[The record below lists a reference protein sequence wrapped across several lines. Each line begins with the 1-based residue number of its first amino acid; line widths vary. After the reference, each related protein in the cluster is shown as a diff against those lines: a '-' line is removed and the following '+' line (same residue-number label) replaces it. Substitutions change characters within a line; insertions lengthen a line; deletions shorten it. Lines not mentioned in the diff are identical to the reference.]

1 MTHEFLL
8 LSVLFLL
15 PGMAIW
21 VARPDLRALMKRAA
35 VASLPFAATERLFYP
50 TYWTPKFLFDLADRV
65 GFGVEDLLFLV
76 GLSAFSSTAYAVVF
90 RRALVPCAAR
100 TRSGLAE
107 RTRPGLRAVR
117 TRPGLAARTRPG
129 LRAVRTRPGLRA
141 VRTRP
146 GLRVARTRPGLR
158 VARTRPWLAV
168 RTRPGLRVARTRPWL
183 RARTRPW
190 LRAAARPWLRVAA
203 RPWLRAAAGV
213 ALALATAGALLAAGV
228 PVLYA
233 AVAAMIAVT
242 AALVGARRDLLVPGL
257 LGALLS
263 AALYLGLCLVFAAL
277 VPGVFERTWR
287 PSVLLPGRTLLGV
300 PVDEILYGL
309 GAGLAA
315 TVFPAWAFELRYT
328 KVPRA
333 DRRAG

>member
-8 LSVLFLL
+8 LSLLFLL
-15 PGMAIW
+15 PGIAIW
-21 VARPDLRALMKRAA
+21 VARPDLRSLMKRAA

-65 GFGVEDLLFLV
+65 GFGVEDVLFIV
-76 GLSAFSSTAYAVVF
+76 GLSAFSSTAYAVAF
-90 RRALVPCAAR
+90 RRALVPCAA
-100 TRSGLAE
+100 
-107 RTRPGLRAVR
+107 PGAPRR
-117 TRPGLAARTRPG
+117 TRPGLAAAQARPGLAAAQNRPG
-129 LRAVRTRPGLRA
+129 LRAA
-141 VRTRP
+141 
-146 GLRVARTRPGLR
+146 ARTRPGL
-158 VARTRPWLAV
+158 AAAQA
-168 RTRPGLRVARTRPWL
+168 RPGLA
-183 RARTRPW
+183 
-190 LRAAARPWLRVAA
+190 AA

-263 AALYLGLCLVFAAL
+263 AALYLGLCLAFAAL

-315 TVFPAWAFELRYT
+315 TVFPAWAFELRYA
-328 KVPRA
+328 KAPRP
-333 DRRAG
+333 DRPAG

>member
-8 LSVLFLL
+8 LSLLFLL
-15 PGMAIW
+15 PGIAIW
-21 VARPDLRALMKRAA
+21 VARPDLRSLMKRAA

-65 GFGVEDLLFLV
+65 GFGVEDVLFIV
-76 GLSAFSSTAYAVVF
+76 GLSAFSSTAYAVAF
-90 RRALVPCAAR
+90 RRALVPCAA
-100 TRSGLAE
+100 
-107 RTRPGLRAVR
+107 PGAPRR
-117 TRPGLAARTRPG
+117 TRPGLAAAAQARPGLAAAAQTRPGLAAARTRPGLAAAARTRPGLAAAAQTRPG
-129 LRAVRTRPGLRA
+129 LRA
-141 VRTRP
+141 
-146 GLRVARTRPGLR
+146 
-158 VARTRPWLAV
+158 
-168 RTRPGLRVARTRPWL
+168 
-183 RARTRPW
+183 
-190 LRAAARPWLRVAA
+190 AA

-263 AALYLGLCLVFAAL
+263 AALYLGLCLAFAAL

-315 TVFPAWAFELRYT
+315 TVFPAWAFELRYA
-328 KVPRA
+328 KAPSP
-333 DRRAG
+333 DRPAG

>member
-8 LSVLFLL
+8 LSLLFLL
-15 PGMAIW
+15 PGIAIW
-21 VARPDLRALMKRAA
+21 VARPDLRSLMKRAA

-65 GFGVEDLLFLV
+65 GFGVEDLLFIV
-76 GLSAFSSTAYAVVF
+76 GLSAFSSTAYAVAF
-90 RRALVPCAAR
+90 RRALVPCAAP
-100 TRSGLAE
+100 GVP
-107 RTRPGLRAVR
+107 RTRPGLAAAAR
-117 TRPGLAARTRPG
+117 TRPGLAAARTRPRLAAAARTRPGLAAARTRPG
-129 LRAVRTRPGLRA
+129 LRA
-141 VRTRP
+141 
-146 GLRVARTRPGLR
+146 
-158 VARTRPWLAV
+158 
-168 RTRPGLRVARTRPWL
+168 
-183 RARTRPW
+183 
-190 LRAAARPWLRVAA
+190 AARLRAA

-213 ALALATAGALLAAGV
+213 ALALAMAGALLAAGV

-257 LGALLS
+257 LGAVLS

-315 TVFPAWAFELRYT
+315 TVFPAWAFELRYA
-328 KVPRA
+328 KAPSA
-333 DRRAG
+333 DRPAV

>member
-1 MTHEFLL
+1 MTYEFLL

-15 PGMAIW
+15 PGIAIW
-21 VARPDLRALMKRAA
+21 VARPDLRSLMKRAA

-50 TYWTPKFLFDLADRV
+50 TYWTPKFLFDLADRF
-65 GFGVEDLLFLV
+65 GFGVEDLLFIV

-90 RRALVPCAAR
+90 RRALVPCAAP
-100 TRSGLAE
+100 GAP
-107 RTRPGLRAVR
+107 RTRPGLR
-117 TRPGLAARTRPG
+117 AARTRPG
-129 LRAVRTRPGLRA
+129 LRAAAARTRPGLRA
-141 VRTRP
+141 RTRP
-146 GLRVARTRPGLR
+146 GLRARTRPGLR
-158 VARTRPWLAV
+158 AAAARA
-168 RTRPGLRVARTRPWL
+168 RPGLRA
-183 RARTRPW
+183 
-190 LRAAARPWLRVAA
+190 AA

-233 AVAAMIAVT
+233 AVVAMIAVT

-315 TVFPAWAFELRYT
+315 TVFPAWAFGLRYA
-328 KVPRA
+328 KAPSA